1 MALVQMLLSEGA
13 MIIEADY
20 EGRTPFFLKKKT
32 AAENGHLEVA
42 MVLLEAGAAVGQAK
56 DMIIEMHRDANLDLT
71 SMIPHTQT

>member
-1 MALVQMLLSEGA
+1 MLLSEGA
-13 MIIEADY
+13 MINEADY
-20 EGRTPFFLKKKT
+20 EARTPIFT

>member
-1 MALVQMLLSEGA
+1 MLLSEGA

-20 EGRTPFFLKKKT
+20 EGRTPIFT